1 MKNTLKRLTKA
12 CRDTLTFAKRSILK
26 IYHNPEK
33 LFDVT
38 FTPVL
43 FTLMFAYLFGGA
55 IAGDMKN
62 YLPTLIPGILV
73 QSLLTATSA
82 TGVQMREDIEKGVF
96 DRFKSL
102 PIARIAPLAGPL
114 VADLVRYL
122 LCTGFVIVTG
132 LILGWHIGGSFVA
145 VILAIILAVF
155 FSWSI
160 SWIFAF
166 IGQVITSSAA
176 ITGISMTVMMLLT
189 FLSNALIPVKTLPK
203 FLQAFVNLNPVSHFV
218 TALRDL
224 LNNGAIYSNFWLLL
238 GLSLVIV
245 VIFAPLTTIKYSKT
259 I

>member
-12 CRDTLTFAKRSILK
+12 CRDTLTFAKRSLLK

-73 QSLLTATSA
+73 QSFLTATSA

-102 PIARIAPLAGPL
+102 PIVRIAPLAGPL
-114 VADLVRYL
+114 VADLIRYL
-122 LCTGFVIVTG
+122 LCTGFVMGTG
-132 LILGWHIGGSFVA
+132 LVLGWHIGGNALS
-145 VILAIILAVF
+145 VILAIALAVF

-166 IGQVITSSAA
+166 IGQVIKSSAA
-176 ITGISMTVMMLLT
+176 ITGISITVMMLLT
-189 FLSNALIPVKTLPK
+189 FLSNAFIPVNTLPK
-203 FLQAFVNLNPVSHFV
+203 FLQTFVNLNPVSHFV
-218 TALRDL
+218 TGLRDL
-224 LNNGAIYSNFWLLL
+224 LNTGAIHNNFWLLL
-238 GLSLVIV
+238 LLSAAIV